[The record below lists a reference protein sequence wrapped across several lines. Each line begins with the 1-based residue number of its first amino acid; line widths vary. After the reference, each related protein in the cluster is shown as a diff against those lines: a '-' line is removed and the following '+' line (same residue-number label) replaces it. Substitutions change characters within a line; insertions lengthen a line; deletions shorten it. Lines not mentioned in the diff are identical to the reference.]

1 MVYPN
6 RGAAL
11 GCALWL
17 ICFFSPPLSG
27 PTAASDSSV
36 SIIRHD
42 LIIQI
47 DPERHAL
54 AATDRL
60 TVELAQA
67 QAVRF
72 SLAPTLHL
80 DRVVLFPSPTSAD
93 DAGRDLPF
101 EIDHQAAPGSPQ
113 FITLPPT
120 VVSKGTMTLTAYYH
134 GVINDPP
141 KEPRHLRFVTP
152 SETAGHIGPEGLYLS
167 SETQWYLD
175 IPESLS
181 EYRLR
186 VALPGGW
193 TAVTQAK
200 VRSSSSCPPDLCS
213 QPDLILTEWDP
224 IQPTEALTLVAN
236 RFVTKTRHWSSRGG
250 QQVQLGAYLFPEDA
264 QLADEYLDATAR
276 YLETYIALLGP
287 YPFDTFAVVENFFAS
302 GLGMPSFTL
311 LGSGVIKRHY
321 VQPYALGHEIVHSWI
336 GNAVFNRMDQGN
348 WVEGLTTYL
357 ANYYWHEWSGDH
369 EQARDQRRLMLRG
382 YNLHVPPERDYPLRQ
397 FTQKHDERDN
407 AIGYQKAAMVFHL
420 LRQEVGDEPFWR
432 SLKQLVVR
440 YRGRRAGW
448 QDVERVFGDT
458 SGTDLRWFFAQW
470 VEQSGAP
477 HVSVKNAAAR
487 PVTGGN
493 FQLQGRVVQTDA
505 IFQSP
510 LPLRIGMSGGGEQTV
525 ATRVK
530 DAETLFSSLLPS
542 RPLTIEID
550 PDATV
555 MRRVARQD
563 LPPVLNHYVT
573 DRHRAVISAFP
584 ESDGTAHPFQD
595 VIKRIEAQERQQPM
609 SQRTAIIPLA
619 RDLLLPPEG
628 SVLVLG
634 TPASREALQTVLELH
649 CGSRVQLREGGVTI
663 EEKAYDG
670 PGVAALV
677 SCHRRDHPG
686 SVVTWLYATSPQA
699 ATTVARL
706 LFFYGWSSVVVFQD
720 GKAIARSEWEAPQA
734 RMEVSIDEAVSVR

>member
-1 MVYPN
+1 
-6 RGAAL
+6 
-11 GCALWL
+11 
-17 ICFFSPPLSG
+17 
-27 PTAASDSSV
+27 
-36 SIIRHD
+36 
-42 LIIQI
+42 
-47 DPERHAL
+47 
-54 AATDRL
+54 
-60 TVELAQA
+60 
-67 QAVRF
+67 
-72 SLAPTLHL
+72 
-80 DRVVLFPSPTSAD
+80 
-93 DAGRDLPF
+93 
-101 EIDHQAAPGSPQ
+101 
-113 FITLPPT
+113 
-120 VVSKGTMTLTAYYH
+120 
-134 GVINDPP
+134 
-141 KEPRHLRFVTP
+141 
-152 SETAGHIGPEGLYLS
+152 
-167 SETQWYLD
+167 
-175 IPESLS
+175 
-181 EYRLR
+181 
-186 VALPGGW
+186 
-193 TAVTQAK
+193 
-200 VRSSSSCPPDLCS
+200 
-213 QPDLILTEWDP
+213 
-224 IQPTEALTLVAN
+224 
-236 RFVTKTRHWSSRGG
+236 
-250 QQVQLGAYLFPEDA
+250 
-264 QLADEYLDATAR
+264 
-276 YLETYIALLGP
+276 
-287 YPFDTFAVVENFFAS
+287 
-302 GLGMPSFTL
+302 
-311 LGSGVIKRHY
+311 
-321 VQPYALGHEIVHSWI
+321 
-336 GNAVFNRMDQGN
+336 
-348 WVEGLTTYL
+348 
-357 ANYYWHEWSGDH
+357 
-369 EQARDQRRLMLRG
+369 
-382 YNLHVPPERDYPLRQ
+382 
-397 FTQKHDERDN
+397 
-407 AIGYQKAAMVFHL
+407 MVFHL

-448 QDVERVFGDT
+448 EDVERVFGDT

-493 FQLQGRVVQTDA
+493 FQLQGSVVQTDA

-530 DAETLFSSLLPS
+530 DAETGFSSLLPS

-584 ESDGTAHPFQD
+584 ESDGTAHPFED

-619 RDLLLPPEG
+619 QDLLLPLEG

-634 TPASREALQTVLELH
+634 TPAFRAALQPMLQSH

-663 EEKAYDG
+663 EGKAYDG
-670 PGVAALV
+670 TGVAALV

-720 GKAIARSEWEAPQA
+720 GKAIARSEWEVPQA
-734 RMEVSIDEAVSVR
+734 RMEVLIDEAVSVR